1 MRYSLNHTNI
11 LLLLLTALL
20 LFGCSEPQVAEK
32 IPDEPVIVT
41 SSGGSAAEKVASAL
55 APDAVEE
62 EELTPKIDLSP
73 GSTLIQ
79 ITNQNLDI
87 DQVEEQ
93 IIAYRKRDDGN
104 GEIRLLVADYDAIQD
119 AYFPAWETGVAI
131 SNAQSFSLAF
141 IDLVGDHVPEILCSG
156 TDAESGEQLLRV
168 YRKSINAQGFGL
180 YFSSIASLSVRGSIQ
195 VVEIE
200 REQAYYNGQKN
211 GKSFPIVTNRQDT
224 ESENLSDQI
233 KTTYYWRYQDNAY
246 VEVLEEKIYGERI
259 QDERLSSLF
268 RAGEQEFET
277 FLHGPWLKTSQDPSG
292 RLRHSILFF
301 DRRSKHF
308 SLYAGD
314 IQEEYI
320 WQSSNRTNYNQLYLI
335 GVNDLIRFI
344 RKQVSITVR
353 DIDNLFIWTNDTN
366 DSWSGEY
373 QRISQDIQAIFYPQN
388 SQERELPFDLSGV
401 FTNEAG
407 ESIIFDEPF
416 FTYRDQNGE
425 RRGGYALYQVKN
437 PILEL
442 KFLSSGGLVE
452 ERRVYKADY
461 LEERREQEIIRTLIL
476 IPGKVGIRGFVPEEN
491 SFVQYEQIE
500 TIDTPDSESGA
511 GGS

>member
-1 MRYSLNHTNI
+1 MKRQIKPSYI
-11 LLLLLTALL
+11 IVLLTAGFILA
-20 LFGCSEPQVAEK
+20 GCSEPELNEN
-32 IPDEPVIVT
+32 ISDEPVIVT
-41 SSGGSAAEKVASAL
+41 SSGGSAAENMASAL
-55 APDAVEE
+55 APDAIDEE
-62 EELTPKIDLSP
+62 DLSPKIDLSP
-73 GSTLIQ
+73 GSTVIQ

-93 IIAYRKRDDGN
+93 IIAYRSKDDAS

-119 AYFPAWETGVAI
+119 AYFPAWESAVAI

-141 IDLVGDHVPEILCSG
+141 VDLVGDHVPEILCSG
-156 TDAESGEQLLRV
+156 TDAETGEQLLRV

-180 YFSSIASLSVRGSIQ
+180 YFSRIASLSVRGSIQ

-200 REQAYYNGQKN
+200 REQAYYDGQKN

-224 ESENLSDQI
+224 QSENLSDQI

-259 QDERLSSLF
+259 QDERLNRLF
-268 RAGEQEFET
+268 RSGEREFES
-277 FLHGPWLKTSQDPSG
+277 FLHGPWLRTSQDPSG
-292 RLRHSILFF
+292 RLRHNILFF
-301 DRRSKHF
+301 DRRGNHF
-308 SLYAGD
+308 SLYSGD

-353 DIDNLFIWTNDTN
+353 DIDNLFIWTNDAN

-373 QRISQDIQAIFYPQN
+373 QRISQDVQAIFYPQN
-388 SQERELPFDLSGV
+388 SHERQLPFQLSGV

-416 FTYRDQNGE
+416 FTFRDQEGE
-425 RRGGYALYQVKN
+425 RKGGYALYQIQN

-442 KFLSSGGLVE
+442 KFLSNAGLVE
-452 ERRVYKADY
+452 ERKVYKADY
-461 LEERREQEIIRTLIL
+461 LEEEREQEIIRTLVL

-500 TIDTPDSESGA
+500 MIDTSED
-511 GGS
+511 